1 MRGSGVC
8 FILVLCTLVSCER
21 KASIVRAPEPSPLS
35 ATPTLATSATPAPV
49 ESSAAPSPQ
58 RSQAPTSVF
67 VEVAQPVRGAVVIVS
82 VFDETGHLSANGHGF
97 FVSDDGKFIAD
108 RSVMTGGVNA
118 VAKVADGA
126 IYNVSGALIQTAP
139 QNLVLLKAD
148 ATHRLPFL
156 VPSASALPDIGNEVA
171 IVLSP
176 IERTNPVLL
185 EEKISGRF
193 TDEAG
198 EWFDVTPAL
207 SKTIAGAPVI
217 NQRGELIG
225 VVTFRAGRNS
235 CAIRPAAAAAT
246 LLLQVSSNMTPSW
259 QNLIAASR
267 LTTPSS
273 SAAPARTVTPS
284 NIPLKENPTERIK
297 AGLRA
302 RTTLSIRRKTTAG
315 CRAGV
320 GQLPRFVRRQWAG
333 CCGSNNSLDRQLRP
347 RSSSRLHAYPVA
359 LGSRARVESR
369 RADYVQPIRLGNREL
384 NRT

>member
-35 ATPTLATSATPAPV
+35 AAPTPATSATPTPV
-49 ESSAAPSPQ
+49 ESSTTPSPQ

-126 IYNVSGALIQTAP
+126 IYNVSGALTQTAP

-148 ATHRLPFL
+148 ATHPLPFL

-246 LLLQVSSNMTPSW
+246 LLSQVSSNMTPSW

-267 LTTPSS
+267 LTTPLS
-273 SAAPARTVTPS
+273 SATPMQASTPSKIPVKGAKLLYAPAPRYPS
-284 NIPLKENPTERIK
+284 DARQPLG
-297 AGLRA
+297 AGQASGSFRVLFDANGRA
-302 RTTLSIRRKTTAG
+302 VAVQTIRSTGNSALDQAAVSALHEWRSEAG
-315 CRAGV
+315 RE
-320 GQLPRFVRRQWAG
+320 W
-333 CCGSNNSLDRQLRP
+333 SL
-347 RSSSRLHAYPVA
+347 V
-359 LGSRARVESR
+359 V
-369 RADYVQPIRLGNREL
+369 PI
-384 NRT
+384 TFKP